1 MDYIE
6 RDMGKLINELK
17 REYACILIT
26 GPRQVGKTTLLDHV
40 DNQRGFVTLDDLQGR
55 HLAKTDPELFL
66 QLHPTPL
73 TIAEVQ
79 YAPVLFSYLKIAI
92 DKGIAPGSY
101 FLTGSQS
108 FKLMRLAQESLAGRI
123 AILNLGS
130 LSQHEI
136 YGQGDLEPFVV
147 DLERLQHR
155 ASKQTTTDLLGVF
168 RRIWEGGMPALVSGK
183 FTNRDVYYSGYL
195 QTYLSR
201 DVKEEIDL
209 KDGMRFLDF
218 LRAAACRVGQELN
231 LHSIALDVEVSDDT
245 AKRWLSML
253 EKSEVIYFLHPYS
266 NNLLKRVVKAPK
278 LYFFDTG
285 LIAYLTRHS
294 TPDILMNGL
303 LNGAILE
310 NYIVSEIRK
319 SYLNLGKEPYLYYY
333 RDKDRKEIDL
343 ILEADGLLHPIEIK
357 KSANPTL
364 SMVKNFDVLRKSSV
378 PVGQGAI
385 ICLKDRLTALDRD
398 TLVVPV
404 WAL

>member
-1 MDYIE
+1 M
-6 RDMGKLINELK
+6 
-17 REYACILIT
+17 A
-26 GPRQVGKTTLLDHV
+26 
-40 DNQRGFVTLDDLQGR
+40 NQ
-55 HLAKTDPELFL
+55 
-66 QLHPTPL
+66 
-73 TIAEVQ
+73 
-79 YAPVLFSYLKIAI
+79 S
-92 DKGIAPGSY
+92 S
-101 FLTGSQS
+101 
-108 FKLMRLAQESLAGRI
+108 
-123 AILNLGS
+123 
-130 LSQHEI
+130 
-136 YGQGDLEPFVV
+136 
-147 DLERLQHR
+147 
-155 ASKQTTTDLLGVF
+155 TDLLGVF
-168 RRIWEGGMPALVSGK
+168 QRIYDGGMPALVSGK
-183 FTNRDVYYSGYL
+183 FTNRDVYYSSYL

-201 DVKEEIDL
+201 DVKDEIDL
-209 KDGMRFLDF
+209 RDDMRFVDF

-231 LHSIALDVEVSDDT
+231 LHSLALDVEVSDDT

-253 EKSEVIYFLHPYS
+253 EKSEVVYFLRPYS
-266 NNLLKRVVKAPK
+266 NNLLKRVVKTPK

-285 LIAYLTRHS
+285 LIAHLTRHS
-294 TPDILMNGL
+294 TPDILMNGS

-333 RDKDRKEIDL
+333 RDKEQKEIDL

-364 SMVKNFDVLRKSSV
+364 SMVKNFDVLRKSSI